1 MFADLTE
8 LVSATYHFH
17 GGPSDRVDLIGCHRT
32 AGLVLRGDSPKW
44 YPLLVVLFQKLDE
57 VVCPGLIHILAYV
70 STDVL
75 PVGRDPLGNGPSR
88 AEESQSTFT

>member
-8 LVSATYHFH
+8 QVSSTYYFH

-57 VVCPGLIHILAYV
+57 VVRPRLIHTLAHV
-70 STDVL
+70 ATDVL
-75 PVGRDPLGNGPSR
+75 PVGLDSLGNGPSR
-88 AEESQSTFT
+88 AEESQSTFS